1 MTILAFAR
9 STSGFY
15 FGELLAG
22 LTREVARAGGRVVV
36 VQTLDPG
43 DVADAVVSTPG
54 FDLPVAWD
62 RVDGA
67 VAVSLAA
74 GGAHLQSLR
83 DHGVPVVLASSRVE
97 GFDAPLALP
106 DNHGGTSAAVDHL
119 VAHGHSRIGFVGN
132 LGQTDMRERYA
143 AFREALAR
151 HGLPHDHDT
160 FFEAPDNSE
169 TGGIAA
175 ARLVARAPRRPTA
188 LMVATDRNALGLFE
202 GLADHGVDV
211 PGDVAVVAFD
221 NIEAGTFSSPTLSSV
236 SQRFDMVGALAGR
249 MVVAAVRGEEQG
261 HAPRTPETV
270 VVAARQSCGCS
281 DGPLA
286 PTVPDLVDTG
296 ERTAS
301 AGMVRRELTELL
313 VTDGDADGVRGPGS
327 VGDVPAPHTG
337 RAGRTPAV
345 VAHSPGIVAQDPGVA
360 AQHPGLGARHAGV
373 AGRHVGLTGPAP
385 APDQARR
392 VVEAAV
398 RLVEGATAPTAAEVR
413 ELVAALRLLRNRPD
427 ILHRVAN
434 TLIEHVGRAS
444 WGRERA
450 AAPAP
455 VTVPGQ
461 VVVAALWQLQAE
473 AYLRRSQTQER
484 LLTEQFRLSASLL
497 DAAGPDA
504 RTLRWLSGTHVRA
517 GVLALWAD
525 GPERRRLDVV
535 GVYDPDGTLPDL
547 RGEVDVALF
556 PPPPLTE
563 LAAPSAREAC
573 FVVPVRTRERD
584 WGLLAVVG
592 AVDTTSSRD
601 TYLHWA
607 QLLCAAFDGEALAQA
622 VRASEERYA
631 YAAAAS
637 NDGLWEWDLR
647 SGGIYASERCRAV
660 LGLPATGPLTV
671 ETWRATMHEDDLD
684 AVLHALDQARSGADR
699 AVEVEYRVR
708 SADGGFRWVRAR
720 GMGVANDGGPVQR
733 LVGSLSDIHP
743 RKELEEQLRR
753 GALYDPLTGLPNRR
767 LFHERLSSA
776 VAEAQRD
783 AAKAFAVV
791 FMDLDGFKLVND
803 SLGHLMGDRLLKV
816 IGERL
821 RTVVRNVD
829 TAARFGGDEFAVL
842 LTGLPLEA
850 VAEVVERIQVAVA
863 APVRLGEHEV
873 SVTASVGITTS
884 DVSALDPED
893 VLRDADTAM
902 YHAKGA
908 ERGTAARFDVEMHA
922 RASGRLRAR
931 GELRTALAEGQFVV
945 HYQPIV
951 AIADAVVHHVE
962 ALVRWEH
969 PERGLL
975 TPAHFLPEM
984 EEHGTVVAL
993 GEWLVD
999 EVCRQVAQWRAAGHD
1014 DVTVSVNL
1022 SHREFWSEGLV
1033 PLVRDALARHDVP
1046 ARCLVLEITE
1056 TVVMTDEAAARTRL
1070 TALRDLGL
1078 RLHID
1083 DFGTG
1088 QSSLHALRSLPVD
1101 ALKIDGSFV
1110 NELGREDETAD
1121 LVGIIVAM
1129 GRTLGL
1135 EVVAECVETL
1145 DQAERL
1151 TALGCRIA
1159 QGWLYARALPGD
1171 EVGRLL
1177 GASVGPMAAE
1187 AVTAAPA
1194 LT

>member
-62 RVDGA
+62 QVDGA
-67 VAVSLAA
+67 VAISLAA
-74 GGAHLQSLR
+74 GGAHLQALR
-83 DHGVPVVLASSRVE
+83 DHGVPVVLASSRVD

-106 DNHGGTSAAVDHL
+106 DNRGGTSAAVDHL
-119 VAHGHSRIGFVGN
+119 VAHGHTRLGFVGN
-132 LGQTDMRERYA
+132 LGQTDMRERYR

-151 HGLPHDHDT
+151 HGLPQDHDT
-160 FFEAPDNSE
+160 FFEAPDNAE

-175 ARLVARAPRRPTA
+175 ARLVARSGRRPTA

-221 NIEAGTFSSPTLSSV
+221 NIEAGTFSTPTLSSV

-249 MVVAAVRGEEQG
+249 MILAAVRGDEQG
-261 HAPRTPETV
+261 GAPGTPETV

-286 PTVPDLVDTG
+286 AAATDVVCG
-296 ERTAS
+296 EERAAS
-301 AGMVRRELTELL
+301 AAMVRRELTELL
-313 VTDGDADGVRGPGS
+313 VTDADDGTSSDTSTDRTS
-327 VGDVPAPHTG
+327 SDRDTA
-337 RAGRTPAV
+337 RA
-345 VAHSPGIVAQDPGVA
+345 
-360 AQHPGLGARHAGV
+360 
-373 AGRHVGLTGPAP
+373 GPAP
-385 APDQARR
+385 APGAAGR

-398 RLVEGATAPTAAEVR
+398 RLVEGTTAPTAPEVR

-434 TLIEHVGRAS
+434 TLVEHVGRAA
-444 WGRERA
+444 WGREA
-450 AAPAP
+450 AAAHDPSA
-455 VTVPGQ
+455 VPCQ
-461 VVVAALWQLQAE
+461 VVVATLWQLQAE
-473 AYLRRSQTQER
+473 AYLRRSQTQEL

-504 RTLRWLSGTHVRA
+504 RTLDWLSGTHVRA
-517 GVLALWAD
+517 GVLALWTD
-525 GPERRRLDVV
+525 DPERRRLEVV
-535 GVYDPDGTLPDL
+535 GVYDPDRALPDL
-547 RGEVDVALF
+547 GGAVDVAQF
-556 PPPPLTE
+556 PPSPLTD
-563 LAAPSAREAC
+563 LAAPRAREAC

-607 QLLCAAFDGEALAQA
+607 QLLCAAFDGEALARA

-647 SGGIYASERCRAV
+647 SGGVYASERCRAV
-660 LGLPATGPLTV
+660 LGLPAAGPLTAS
-671 ETWRATMHEDDLD
+671 TWQATMHEDDLD
-684 AVLHALDQARSGADR
+684 AVLHALAEARSGADR

-708 SADGGFRWVRAR
+708 SADGAFRWVLAR

-783 AAKAFAVV
+783 PANAFAVV

-803 SLGHLMGDRLLKV
+803 SLGHLVGDRLLKV
-816 IGERL
+816 VGERL

-842 LTGLPLEA
+842 LTGLPLDA

-902 YHAKGA
+902 YHAKGT
-908 ERGTAARFDVEMHA
+908 ERGTTARFDVQMHA

-951 AIADAVVHHVE
+951 AIADAVVRHVE

-999 EVCRQVAQWRAAGHD
+999 EVCRQVAQWRAAGHP

-1022 SHREFWSEGLV
+1022 SHREFWSDGLV
-1033 PLVRDALARHDVP
+1033 ALVQGTLARHDVP

-1056 TVVMTDEAAARTRL
+1056 TVVMTDEAAARSVM

-1110 NELGREDETAD
+1110 RELGHQNETAE

-1135 EVVAECVETL
+1135 DVVAECVETL
-1145 DQAERL
+1145 DQAQRL
-1151 TALGCRIA
+1151 ATLGCRTA

-1171 EVGRLL
+1171 EVGELL
-1177 GASVGPMAAE
+1177 GASVAPSSAGGTGHGTLGADDG
-1187 AVTAAPA
+1187 AAPPA
-1194 LT
+1194 DRVAAPVPG